1 MDPSPSIAIIGAG
14 PSGLVFARLL
24 EINGITD
31 YVVFERDES
40 STPVPGQQGG
50 TLDLHSTSGQLALK
64 RAGLFDK
71 FSKDLARWDAACF
84 RILNS
89 TGDTVVNFT
98 EIGDRPEIDRLQLR
112 QLLLDSIP
120 AEKIRWGHGVSS
132 IERKA
137 NGDTA
142 GNAEICIIHFRN
154 GTSSTG
160 FRLIV
165 GADGTWSKVRPLLT
179 SAKPVY
185 SGKMYIDSALSHDN
199 PSYPLATEL
208 VGKGNTLALGEE
220 KMIAVQ
226 QLGDASYRVYF
237 GLVVPEDFYPRSYCA
252 DSDANARTES
262 MRSRLL
268 SSNELFANYAP
279 HLKGFIENSEGPF
292 RSWPLYYME
301 PEQVGWERNAGGGVT
316 LLGDAAHVS
325 TPFAG
330 EGVNCSML
338 DAVMLL
344 DSIVEY
350 CGKSVSLAH
359 VERSSLETALAAYEK
374 DMFVRGQNL
383 IRESSENG
391 EKLFSKDATTRL
403 FEIFGG
409 DDGKNAT
416 GAADYQQK

>member
-1 MDPSPSIAIIGAG
+1 MDPSPSIAIIGGG

-40 STPVPGQQGG
+40 PKPVPGQQGG

-89 TGDTVVNFT
+89 AGETVVNFS
-98 EIGDRPEIDRLQLR
+98 EIRDRPEIDRLQLR

-120 AEKIRWGHGVSS
+120 SEKVRWGHGVTS
-132 IERKA
+132 IEKNTVTNDA
-137 NGDTA
+137 VH
-142 GNAEICIIHFRN
+142 AEDRIIHFVN
-154 GTSSTG
+154 GTSATG
-160 FRLIV
+160 IRLIV

-226 QLGDASYRVYF
+226 QLADASYRVYF
-237 GLVVPEDFYPRSYCA
+237 GLIVPEDFYPRSYCA
-252 DSDANARTES
+252 DSDAHARTES

-279 HLKGFIENSEGPF
+279 HLKGFIENAEGPF
-292 RSWPLYYME
+292 RPWPLYSMV
-301 PEQVGWERNAGGGVT
+301 PEQVGWERSAAAGVT

-330 EGVNCSML
+330 EGVNCSMH

-344 DSIVEY
+344 DSIIEH
-350 CGKSVSLAH
+350 CGKSASLVN

-374 DMFVRGQNL
+374 DLFVRGQKL

-391 EKLFSKDATTRL
+391 VKLFDKDATTRL
-403 FEIFGG
+403 FEVFGDHSKEIAESG
-409 DDGKNAT
+409 DD
-416 GAADYQQK
+416 Q